1 MGPFR
6 ATVIS
11 LFCVLPAA
19 LQVPVVNAQ
28 GAALREHLRA
38 ERYQVVTSIRGL
50 PLGIRDEL
58 QKMFGGSLDIADP
71 DVKIESG
78 SQAAA
83 TTTARRLVA
92 AGCSRDHHCLVY
104 YELVGRTPGWRVA
117 LFHWT
122 PEATRFEWGG
132 VAPRSLKTVDEVRSA
147 ILDGRMTSASTW

>member
-1 MGPFR
+1 ML
-6 ATVIS
+6 S
-11 LFCVLPAA
+11 AA
-19 LQVPVVNAQ
+19 IHVRVASGQ
-28 GAALREHLRA
+28 GAALREHLSA
-38 ERYQVVTSIRGL
+38 ERFQVVTSIRGL

-58 QKMFGGSLDIADP
+58 QKRFGGSLDIADP

-78 SQAAA
+78 SQTAA
-83 TTTARRLVA
+83 TTMTRRLVA
-92 AGCSRDHHCLVY
+92 AGCSRDHHCLVH

>member
-38 ERYQVVTSIRGL
+38 ERFQVVTSIRGL

-58 QKMFGGSLDIADP
+58 QKMFGGSLDIEDP
-71 DVKIESG
+71 ATNIES
-78 SQAAA
+78 AA
-83 TTTARRLVA
+83 TATTRRLVA

-104 YELVGRTPGWRVA
+104 YELIGRTPGWRVA

-122 PEATRFEWGG
+122 PEATRFEWGA
-132 VAPRSLKTVDEVRSA
+132 VAPRSLKTVDDVRSA
-147 ILDGRMTSASTW
+147 ILDGRLTSASIW